1 MTTYRLSF
9 DNLMHVKCLATA
21 IFIGNVGGWGVGR
34 LVVTCLI
41 VDCCLLSLHCKNL
54 FKKKGGDGGGDFCFC

>member
-21 IFIGNVGGWGVGR
+21 IFIGNVGGWGVGG
-34 LVVTCLI
+34 L
-41 VDCCLLSLHCKNL
+41 
-54 FKKKGGDGGGDFCFC
+54 GGWGVGGLGGWGVGGLGGWGVGGLGGWWLPV